1 MEIGIYEAKTHFAKL
16 VARVEK
22 GERVT
27 ITRHGKP
34 VVVLS
39 PAHGVVREDIDA
51 LLGRMQAFRE
61 QLAKQGVRVS
71 SREIREWIDE
81 GRP

>member
-39 PAHGVVREDIDA
+39 PAHGVAREDIDG
-51 LLGRMQAFRE
+51 LLARMQAFRE
-61 QLAKQGVRVS
+61 QLAEQGVRVTA
-71 SREIREWIDE
+71 REVKEWINE